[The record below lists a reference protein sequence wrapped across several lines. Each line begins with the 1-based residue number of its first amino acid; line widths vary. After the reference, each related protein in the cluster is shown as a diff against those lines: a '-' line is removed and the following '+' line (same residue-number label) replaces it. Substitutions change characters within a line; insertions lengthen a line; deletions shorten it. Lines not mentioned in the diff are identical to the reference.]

1 MIHIQASIRIA
12 RQAHGGPIVSD
23 VARLF
28 PAVARGACPAIHASY
43 IAGRSS
49 RLGNL
54 IDETIMVA
62 LAVLPAAMSTAIIA
76 SAFGWNLVR

>member
-1 MIHIQASIRIA
+1 MIHVQASIRIA
-12 RQAHGGPIVSD
+12 RHALGGSMASD
-23 VARLF
+23 VACPV
-28 PAVARGACPAIHASY
+28 PAVAHGARPTIGTSY
-43 IAGRSS
+43 IAGHAS

-54 IDETIMVA
+54 IDEIIMVA